1 MGCSCSKTRI
11 NISIKD
17 YDKLEKIEEG
27 GFSIIYRAEKDDR
40 QYAMKEF
47 NKEKE
52 KEYKDEKSILKK
64 FEHNNI
70 VKYIDS
76 FQIEEKEGDKKYYII
91 LEYCKS
97 DLRKLISNYK
107 NALINPQLIYII
119 IKDICLGLKEIHSK
133 NIVHRD
139 MKPENILIGL
149 DNKIKITDFNI
160 SKKINKHLTPKVGTY
175 PYIAPEVL
183 KGEEYDNK
191 ADLFSLG
198 IIICDL
204 CKYSNN
210 LIISLDKDKEVT
222 IDSNYDKNL
231 EKLINGLLKNDPKER
246 YDVYKALDDINK
258 LEMTYQDNN
267 IFNNENL
274 DEISKNILERKNE
287 SEIEITVNIKKNDQ
301 TIYFLDNTDDH
312 NHFQALNNDNTELF
326 IYNKNKKALDKSKFK
341 KRKQFPNKGIY
352 KIILKIKDKLTNASY
367 MFSGCENIINL
378 DLSYFNTSEI
388 NKMSNMFSYMNLENI
403 DLPIF
408 NTKNIMTMKDM
419 FAYCNSLRNIKLR
432 FFNTSKIDDMRGM
445 FQYCKKL
452 KNVEFSSSNDINV
465 GKLDDMFDS
474 CENLEEV
481 DLSTFI
487 FSKKTTVESIFHKCT
502 NLYKVGINDI
512 NDGKQK
518 MIEQINKEIDKEI
531 KIAELSIVN
540 QKYWLEIQNFK
551 K

>member
-1 MGCSCSKTRI
+1 M
-11 NISIKD
+11 
-17 YDKLEKIEEG
+17 
-27 GFSIIYRAEKDDR
+27 
-40 QYAMKEF
+40 
-47 NKEKE
+47 
-52 KEYKDEKSILKK
+52 
-64 FEHNNI
+64 
-70 VKYIDS
+70 
-76 FQIEEKEGDKKYYII
+76 
-91 LEYCKS
+91 
-97 DLRKLISNYK
+97 
-107 NALINPQLIYII
+107 
-119 IKDICLGLKEIHSK
+119 
-133 NIVHRD
+133 
-139 MKPENILIGL
+139 
-149 DNKIKITDFNI
+149 
-160 SKKINKHLTPKVGTY
+160 
-175 PYIAPEVL
+175 
-183 KGEEYDNK
+183 
-191 ADLFSLG
+191 G

-312 NHFQALNNDNTELF
+312 NHFQELNNDNTELF

-341 KRKQFPNKGIY
+341 KRKLFPNKGIY
-352 KIILKIKDKLTNASY
+352 KIILKIKDKLTDANY